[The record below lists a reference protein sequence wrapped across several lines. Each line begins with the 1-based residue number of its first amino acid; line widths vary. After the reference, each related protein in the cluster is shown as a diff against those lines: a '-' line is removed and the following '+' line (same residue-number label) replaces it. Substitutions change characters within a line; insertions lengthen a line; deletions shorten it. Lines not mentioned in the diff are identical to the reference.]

1 MADMPFYENKCD
13 GISRAAA
20 KLRACRPAARVEVTV
35 LAIAASMNLVLD
47 VHAFRCSHPAA
58 AKAERAR

>member
-1 MADMPFYENKCD
+1 MVDMPFYENKCD

-20 KLRACRPAARVEVTV
+20 KLRACRPAARAEVTV

>member
-20 KLRACRPAARVEVTV
+20 KRRLPPAARVEATV

-47 VHAFRCSHPAA
+47 VHACRCSHPAA
-58 AKAERAR
+58 AKTERAR